1 MLEPILSPTDAMI
14 LLVPVLPIAIW
25 AALSDMKRMKI
36 PNTSVL
42 AMAAVWPLLG
52 WYVSPTLTVW
62 AWGFALMAIVFV
74 AGFLLYLTGT
84 FGAGDAKFAAAM
96 AGLFVGGNIGAILL
110 IIFVCMIGSLVVH
123 RFLRSLPVV
132 RNATPDWESWT
143 KRRYF
148 PFGLA
153 LSSIVIFYLL
163 AAIWPQ
169 G

>member
-1 MLEPILSPTDAMI
+1 MHDPILEPTDAMI

-25 AALSDMKRMKI
+25 AALSDLKRMKI
-36 PNTSVL
+36 PNASVL
-42 AMAAVWPLLG
+42 AMAAVWPLMG
-52 WYVSPTLTVW
+52 WYLVPMSAWL
-62 AWGFALMAIVFV
+62 WGFALMAIVFV

-84 FGAGDAKFAAAM
+84 FGAGDAKFGAAM
-96 AGLFVGGNIGAILL
+96 AGLFVGGNIGEILL
-110 IIFVCMIGSLVVH
+110 IIFVCMVGSLFIH
-123 RFLRSLPVV
+123 RVLRSLPVV

>member
-1 MLEPILSPTDAMI
+1 MLDPTDAMI
-14 LLVPVLPIAIW
+14 LLVPALPIAIW
-25 AALSDMKRMKI
+25 AAFSDLKRMKI
-36 PNTSVL
+36 PNASVL
-42 AMAAVWPLLG
+42 AMAAIWPLLG
-52 WYVSPTLTVW
+52 WYLVPLTAW
-62 AWGFALMAIVFV
+62 FWGFALMAIVFG

-96 AGLFVGGNIGAILL
+96 AGIFVGGDIGKILL
-110 IIFVCMIGSLVVH
+110 IVFVCMVGALLLH
-123 RFLRSLPVV
+123 RILRSLSFV

-143 KRRYF
+143 RRRYF

-153 LSSIVIFYLL
+153 LSSILVFYLL

>member
-1 MLEPILSPTDAMI
+1 MLEPTDAMI

-25 AALSDMKRMKI
+25 AAVSDLKRMKI
-36 PNTSVL
+36 PNTAVI

-52 WYVSPTLTVW
+52 WYLVPMTAW
-62 AWGFALMAIVFV
+62 FWGFAIMAIVFV

-84 FGAGDAKFAAAM
+84 FGAGDAKFAAAI
-96 AGLFVGGNIGAILL
+96 AGLFVGGNIGEILL
-110 IIFVCMIGSLVVH
+110 IIFVSMIGSLILH
-123 RFLRSLPVV
+123 RILRSLPFI

-143 KRRYF
+143 RRRYF
-148 PFGLA
+148 PFGMA
-153 LSSIVIFYLL
+153 LSVIVVFYLL

>member
-1 MLEPILSPTDAMI
+1 MLEPSDAMI

-25 AALSDMKRMKI
+25 AAVSDLKRMKI
-36 PNTSVL
+36 PNTAVL
-42 AMAAVWPLLG
+42 AMAAVWTLLG
-52 WYVSPTLTVW
+52 WYLVGMNAWL
-62 AWGFALMAIVFV
+62 WGFAIMAVVFV

-84 FGAGDAKFAAAM
+84 FGAGDAKYAAAM
-96 AGLFVGGNIGAILL
+96 SGLFVGGSIGEILL
-110 IIFVCMIGSLVVH
+110 IIFVCMVGSLVLH
-123 RFLRSLPVV
+123 RLLRSLPFV

-143 KRRYF
+143 RRRYF

-153 LSSIVIFYLL
+153 LSAIVVFYLL

>member
-1 MLEPILSPTDAMI
+1 MLEPTDAMI

-25 AALSDMKRMKI
+25 AAVSDLKRMKI
-36 PNTSVL
+36 PNTAVL

-52 WYVSPTLTVW
+52 WYLVGMNAWL
-62 AWGFALMAIVFV
+62 WGFAIMAVVFV

-84 FGAGDAKFAAAM
+84 FGAGDAKYAAAM
-96 AGLFVGGNIGAILL
+96 SGLFVGGSIGEILL
-110 IIFVCMIGSLVVH
+110 IIFVCMIGSLILH
-123 RFLRSLPVV
+123 RLLRSLPFV

-143 KRRYF
+143 RRRYF
-148 PFGLA
+148 PFGMA
-153 LSSIVIFYLL
+153 LSAIVVFYLL

>member
-1 MLEPILSPTDAMI
+1 MLEPTDAMI
-14 LLVPVLPIAIW
+14 LLIPVLPISIW
-25 AALSDMKRMKI
+25 AAWSDLKRMKI

-52 WYVSPTLTVW
+52 WFLVPMSAWL
-62 AWGFALMAIVFV
+62 WGFALMAIVFV

-96 AGLFVGGNIGAILL
+96 AGLFVGGNIGEILL
-110 IIFVCMIGSLVVH
+110 IIFLCMIGSLAVH
-123 RFLRSLPVV
+123 RLLRSLPVV

-153 LSSIVIFYLL
+153 LSSIVVVYLL

>member
-1 MLEPILSPTDAMI
+1 MLEPTDAMI

-25 AALSDMKRMKI
+25 AAVSDLKRMKI
-36 PNTSVL
+36 PNTAVL

-52 WYVSPTLTVW
+52 WYLVGMNAWL
-62 AWGFALMAIVFV
+62 WGFAIMAVVFV

-84 FGAGDAKFAAAM
+84 FGAGDAKYAAAM
-96 AGLFVGGNIGAILL
+96 SGLFVGGSIGEILL
-110 IIFVCMIGSLVVH
+110 IIFVCMIGSLILH
-123 RFLRSLPVV
+123 RLLRSLPFV

-143 KRRYF
+143 RRRYF

-153 LSSIVIFYLL
+153 LSAIVVFYLL